1 MEVYLYRPSTFC
13 VLFDTPQSA
22 PFYDAF
28 SPIVPQS
35 CACKAEIWTVLS
47 SSSSSGVWDWRWNQ
61 QTHSLQTKFN
71 SPKAD
76 YQSSVRCFFS
86 HSWSLC
92 KKLILEVLEKV
103 SELFFWG
110 GGGDTF
116 RLLFKYVRVWSLNF
130 LFAIPQTYRGR
141 SQAIGT
147 TNSVAK
153 LFPQSVDTFSCCS
166 HSCHVVFVGVLWMPV
181 RTVDTAVI
189 CSTHIS
195 EVVVFLKKTVTV
207 ILSVPTLHHKVILEP
222 RRSAS
227 FTAFV
232 SAFVACS
239 VCCELPHICKW
250 NQRLV

>member
-103 SELFFWG
+103 SELFFG
-110 GGGDTF
+110 GGRGGYF
-116 RLLFKYVRVWSLNF
+116 P
-130 LFAIPQTYRGR
+130 FALQICEGLI
-141 SQAIGT
+141 S
-147 TNSVAK
+147 K
-153 LFPQSVDTFSCCS
+153 LFICNPPDLPRSVTGNWYHQFCCQTFPSK
-166 HSCHVVFVGVLWMPV
+166 
-181 RTVDTAVI
+181 R
-189 CSTHIS
+189 
-195 EVVVFLKKTVTV
+195 
-207 ILSVPTLHHKVILEP
+207 
-222 RRSAS
+222 
-227 FTAFV
+227 
-232 SAFVACS
+232 
-239 VCCELPHICKW
+239 
-250 NQRLV
+250 